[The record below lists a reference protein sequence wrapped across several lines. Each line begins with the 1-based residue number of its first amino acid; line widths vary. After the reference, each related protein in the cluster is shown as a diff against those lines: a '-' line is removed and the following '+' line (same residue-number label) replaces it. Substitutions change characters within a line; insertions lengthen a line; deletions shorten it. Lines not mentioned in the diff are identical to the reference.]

1 MAANDVGV
9 VYKDL
14 VTEVPEATVGDLTAA
29 NMKMYINDGT
39 DFYQVGF
46 DSITATAAEARTYL
60 GIPSE

>member
-1 MAANDVGV
+1 MAANDVAV

-14 VTEVPEATVGDLTAA
+14 VTEVPEATVGDLTAT
-29 NMKMYINDGT
+29 NVKMYINDGT

-46 DSITATAAEARTYL
+46 DDITATTAEARTYL